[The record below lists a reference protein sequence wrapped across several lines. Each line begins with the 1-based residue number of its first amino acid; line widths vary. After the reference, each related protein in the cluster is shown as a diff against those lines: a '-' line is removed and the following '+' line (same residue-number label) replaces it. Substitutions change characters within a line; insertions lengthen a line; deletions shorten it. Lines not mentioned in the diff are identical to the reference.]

1 MIRFVSLFY
10 LLTLVTNLKAQ
21 PAQKIIVNVVD
32 DASNMPLDAATV
44 KLSGLHFSRS
54 GITDSAGNFSFNV
67 IPAGRYNI
75 EATSSG
81 YTPSIIS
88 DVIVSSAKETFITIN
103 LKQKIDQL
111 TEVIVKPHV
120 NKGISLNP
128 AASVSAKMLS
138 VEEASRYA
146 GGFDDPARLV
156 SAFAGVSSN
165 VGNNGISVRGNN
177 PKSLQWKFEGVE
189 ISNPNHFADGN
200 VFGGGV
206 LSALSS
212 HNLGNSDFF
221 SGAFPAEYSNALS
234 GVFDM
239 NLRKGNSGKKERT
252 IQIGLTGL
260 DYAEEGPFKKGGK
273 ATYIFNY
280 RYSTLA
286 LVKSLL
292 PENGGKGV
300 KYEDLSFKLN
310 FPTKKA
316 GTFSLWGLSLKDYT
330 GIEPKPDTLEWETVT
345 DRQSQDISLYMVTV
359 GLTHKY
365 FINKKTYIKSIWAAT
380 KNGVD
385 YDFKQ
390 LQRNGSLI
398 PESNVKNDITN
409 IILSSLINTKFG
421 SRHSNKTGITITGMS
436 FNLKLNQNT
445 QSIVDETGVC
455 LLLNA
460 YSNSTYNFSDNLT
473 MNLGINAQLFTL
485 NNNYAIEPRLGLKYK
500 YHPKQSVSFGY
511 GLHSRLE
518 QLYYYFAKNPQY
530 GNTALNQNVDFVKA
544 HHFVLG
550 YDLNISENLHLK
562 VEPYFQYLF
571 NVPVVKDS
579 SISVLNMTNDYFF
592 NQKFSNIGKGKNY
605 GVDISLDKHL
615 TNGLY
620 YSVTASIFNSQYQ
633 GGDGIWRN
641 TRFSRDY
648 VYNFLLGKEWAFGK
662 NNQKTFGANIRLSY
676 QGGDRY
682 SPIDAEKSTLK
693 QDVVFDETKA
703 FSKQLIPSFTTHFT
717 LVYRVNKPKSTREL
731 ALKILN
737 AGSYKEFYDFQYNYK
752 TQAVQEHREA
762 IIIPNLS
769 YKIEF

>member
-1 MIRFVSLFY
+1 MIRFAFLFY
-10 LLTLVTNLKAQ
+10 LVTFITTLNAQ
-21 PAQKIIVNVVD
+21 PSQKIIINVVD
-32 DASNMPLDAATV
+32 DASSTSIGFVSV
-44 KLSGLHFSRS
+44 KLTSTNFSKS
-54 GITDSAGNFSFNV
+54 SITDSSGTYIFNN
-67 IPAGRYNI
+67 IPVGRYNI

-81 YTPSIIS
+81 YTPTFIS
-88 DVIVSSAKETFITIN
+88 DIVVSSAKETVVTIN
-103 LKQKIDQL
+103 LKQQTSQL
-111 TEVIVKPHV
+111 SEVIVKTHLKKEQP
-120 NKGISLNP
+120 LNST
-128 AASVSAKMLS
+128 ASVSAKMLS

-177 PKSLQWKFEGVE
+177 PKSLQWKFEGIE

-316 GTFSLWGLSLKDYT
+316 GTFSLWGLGLKDYT
-330 GIEPKPDTLEWETVT
+330 GIEAKKDTLEWETVT
-345 DRQSQDISLYMVTV
+345 DRQSQDIRLYMAAV

-365 FINKKTYIKSIWAAT
+365 FINKKTYIKSIWATT

-409 IILSSLINTKFG
+409 IILSSLINTKFD
-421 SRHSNKTGITITGMS
+421 SKHSNKTGITITGMS
-436 FNLKLNQNT
+436 FKLKLNQNA
-445 QSIVDETGVC
+445 QSIVDETGGC

-460 YSNSTYNFSDNLT
+460 YTNSTYNFSDNLT
-473 MNLGINAQLFTL
+473 MNLGVNAQLFTL
-485 NNNYAIEPRLGLKYK
+485 NN
-500 YHPKQSVSFGY
+500 
-511 GLHSRLE
+511 
-518 QLYYYFAKNPQY
+518 
-530 GNTALNQNVDFVKA
+530 
-544 HHFVLG
+544 
-550 YDLNISENLHLK
+550 
-562 VEPYFQYLF
+562 
-571 NVPVVKDS
+571 
-579 SISVLNMTNDYFF
+579 
-592 NQKFSNIGKGKNY
+592 
-605 GVDISLDKHL
+605 
-615 TNGLY
+615 
-620 YSVTASIFNSQYQ
+620 
-633 GGDGIWRN
+633 
-641 TRFSRDY
+641 
-648 VYNFLLGKEWAFGK
+648 
-662 NNQKTFGANIRLSY
+662 
-676 QGGDRY
+676 
-682 SPIDAEKSTLK
+682 
-693 QDVVFDETKA
+693 
-703 FSKQLIPSFTTHFT
+703 
-717 LVYRVNKPKSTREL
+717 
-731 ALKILN
+731 
-737 AGSYKEFYDFQYNYK
+737 
-752 TQAVQEHREA
+752 
-762 IIIPNLS
+762 
-769 YKIEF
+769 

>member
-1 MIRFVSLFY
+1 MIRFVTLFY
-10 LLTLVTNLKAQ
+10 LLTFITNLTAQ
-21 PAQKIIVNVVD
+21 PAQRIIVNVVD
-32 DASNMPLDAATV
+32 DASNIPLDAASV

-54 GITDSAGNFSFNV
+54 GITDSAGNFSFTV
-67 IPAGRYNI
+67 IPAGRYSI

-81 YTPSIIS
+81 YTPNIIS
-88 DVIVSSAKETFITIN
+88 DVIASPAKETYITIH
-103 LKQKIDQL
+103 LKQKTGQL
-111 TEVIVKPHV
+111 TEVIIKPYV
-120 NKGISLNP
+120 NKGLALNP
-128 AASVSAKMLS
+128 AVSVSAKMLS
-138 VEEASRYA
+138 VEEAGRYA

-165 VGNNGISVRGNN
+165 IGNNGISVRGNN
-177 PKSLQWKFEGVE
+177 PKSLQWKFEGIE
-189 ISNPNHFADGN
+189 ISNPNHFADGS

-212 HNLGNSDFF
+212 HNLGNSDFV

-286 LVKSLL
+286 LVRSLL

-300 KYEDLSFKLN
+300 KYEDLSFKFN

-316 GTFSLWGLSLKDYT
+316 GTFSLWGLGLKDYT

-345 DRQSQDISLYMVTV
+345 DRQSQDIRLYMFTV

-365 FINKKTYIKSIWAAT
+365 FISKKTYIKSILAT
-380 KNGVD
+380 TRNGVD

-390 LQRNGSLI
+390 LQRNGNLL

-409 IILSSLINTKFG
+409 IILSSLLNSKFS
-421 SRHSNKTGITITGMS
+421 SRHSNKTGVTVTGMR
-436 FNLKLNQNT
+436 FNLALNQKT
-445 QSIVDETGVC
+445 QSIVNENGNCV
-455 LLLNA
+455 LLNA
-460 YSNSTYNFSDNLT
+460 YSSSSYKFSDKLT
-473 MNLGINAQLFTL
+473 MNFGVNAQYFTL
-485 NNNYAIEPRLGLKYK
+485 NNNYTIEPRVGIKYQ
-500 YHPKQSVSFGY
+500 YGPKQSVSFGY

-518 QLYYYFAKNPQY
+518 QLYYYFARNPQY
-530 GNTALNQNVDFVKA
+530 GNTAINQNVDFAKA
-544 HHFVLG
+544 HHFVAG
-550 YDLNISENLHLK
+550 YDLYISEHLHLR
-562 VEPYFQYLF
+562 VEPYLQYLF

-579 SISVLNMTNDYFF
+579 SISVLNITNDYFF
-592 NQKFSNIGKGKNY
+592 NQKFANIGKGKNY
-605 GVDISLDKHL
+605 GIDISLDKYL

-620 YSVTASIFNSQYQ
+620 YSVTASLFKSQYQ
-633 GGDGIWRN
+633 GGDKIWRN
-641 TRFSRDY
+641 TRFNRGY
-648 VYNFLLGKEWAFGK
+648 VYNFLLGKEWTFGK
-662 NNQKTFGANIRLSY
+662 TNQKAFGANVRFSY

-682 SPIDAEKSTLK
+682 SPVDIAKSAVR

-703 FSKQLIPSFTTHFT
+703 FSKQLVPAFTTHFT

-737 AGSYKEFYDFQYNYK
+737 AGSYKEFYDFQFNYK

-762 IIIPNLS
+762 ILIPNLS

>member
-1 MIRFVSLFY
+1 MIRFVLFIY
-10 LLTLVTNLKAQ
+10 SFFFIITLYAQ
-21 PAQKIIVNVVD
+21 PGQKIVVNVID
-32 DASNMPLDAATV
+32 YSSNTQLDAASV
-44 KLSGLHFSRS
+44 KLSGLNISRK
-54 GITDSAGNFSFNV
+54 GVTDSTGNIIFYN
-67 IPAGRYNI
+67 IPVGRYNI
-75 EATSSG
+75 EAVSLG
-81 YTPSIIS
+81 YSTSIIS
-88 DVIVSSAKETFITIN
+88 DVIVNSAKETSVTIA
-103 LKQKIDQL
+103 LKQKISQL
-111 TEVIVKPHV
+111 TEVIVRPLL
-120 NKGISLNP
+120 NKEVPLNT

-239 NLRKGNSGKKERT
+239 NLRKGNSSKKEHT
-252 IQIGLTGL
+252 IQVGLTGL

-273 ATYIFNY
+273 ATYIYNY

-300 KYEDLSFKLN
+300 KYEDLSFKFN
-310 FPTKKA
+310 FPTKNL
-316 GTFSLWGLSLKDYT
+316 GTFSFWGLGLKDYT
-330 GIEPKPDTLEWETVT
+330 GIEAKADTLKWETVA
-345 DRQSQDISLYMVTV
+345 DRQSQDISLYMATV
-359 GLTHKY
+359 GLSHKY
-365 FINKKTYIKSIWAAT
+365 FINRKTYIKSILAGT
-380 KNGVD
+380 VNGVD

-398 PESNVKNDITN
+398 PESNVKNQITN

-421 SRHSNKTGITITGMS
+421 SRHSNKTGATVTGMS
-436 FNLKLNQNT
+436 FKLKLNQNV
-445 QSIVDETGVC
+445 QSIVNETGDC
-455 LLLNA
+455 FLFNA

-485 NNNYAIEPRLGLKYK
+485 NNNYTIEPRFGVKYQ
-500 YHPKQSVSFGY
+500 HDRRQALSFGY

-518 QLYYYFAKNPQY
+518 QLYYYFAKNAQY
-530 GNTALNQNVDFVKA
+530 GDIAINKNVDFAKA
-544 HHFVLG
+544 HHFVVG
-550 YDLNISENLHLK
+550 YDFNFSKNLHLK

-579 SISVLNMTNDYFF
+579 SISVLNITNDYFF
-592 NQKFSNIGKGKNY
+592 NQKFINIGKGKNY
-605 GVDISLDKHL
+605 GVDVSLDKYL

-620 YSVTASIFNSQYQ
+620 FSVTASLFNSQYQ
-633 GGDGIWRN
+633 GGDKIWRN
-641 TRFSRDY
+641 TRFNRNY
-648 VYNFLLGKEWAFGK
+648 VYNFLMGKEWTFGK
-662 NNQKTFGANIRLSY
+662 SGQKTFGANIRFSY

-682 SPIDAEKSTLK
+682 SPIDAAKSTVK

-703 FSKQLIPSFTTHFT
+703 FAKQLTPSFTTHFT
-717 LVYRVNKPKSTREL
+717 LVYRVNKSKSTREL
-731 ALKILN
+731 ALKLLN
-737 AGSYKEFYDFQYNYK
+737 AGSYREFYDFRYNYK